1 MNLPT
6 PSFGIKQKKRYI
18 HSPTPLQNFYSLI
31 ESGGDSEMQEN
42 QKQKLKE
49 DLNEI
54 GKLSLNIISKC
65 KHDRPSDHLNL
76 DMFDQ
81 AVKINK
87 LAQNLYKLL
96 N

>member
-1 MNLPT
+1 
-6 PSFGIKQKKRYI
+6 
-18 HSPTPLQNFYSLI
+18 
-31 ESGGDSEMQEN
+31 MQED

-49 DLNEI
+49 DLDKI

-65 KHDRPSDHLNL
+65 KYDEPSSHSHL

-87 LAQNLYKLL
+87 LAQNLYKSL

>member
-31 ESGGDSEMQEN
+31 ESGGDLEMQEN

-49 DLNEI
+49 DL
-54 GKLSLNIISKC
+54 K
-65 KHDRPSDHLNL
+65 RR
-76 DMFDQ
+76 
-81 AVKINK
+81 
-87 LAQNLYKLL
+87 
-96 N
+96 

>member
-1 MNLPT
+1 
-6 PSFGIKQKKRYI
+6 
-18 HSPTPLQNFYSLI
+18 
-31 ESGGDSEMQEN
+31 MQEN

-65 KHDRPSDHLNL
+65 KNDHPSDRLNL

-87 LAQNLYKLL
+87 LAQNLYKSL

>member
-1 MNLPT
+1 MPT
-6 PSFGIKQKKRYI
+6 RS
-18 HSPTPLQNFYSLI
+18 QNIYLLI
-31 ESGGDSEMQEN
+31 ESGGDLEMQES
-42 QKQKLKE
+42 QKQKLRE
-49 DLNEI
+49 DLDKI
-54 GKLSLNIISKC
+54 GELSLNIISKC
-65 KHDRPSDHLNL
+65 KHDLPTSHSHL